1 MNSFNLNKFIISK
14 KQVFCF
20 LVQKNDEKRRQCGII
35 DTERK
40 WRNGRRACFRRMCPF
55 GREGSNPFFRIFI
68 LLGVLVLQ
76 LMLRFAFSPKTK
88 YPILNAS
95 IEPIQKL
102 LILNCGKVAQLGTA
116 PDSKS
121 GKWILFMRGFKSRP
135 FLIKNLTKMN
145 LVRLF
150 VYNIIQ
156 LI

>member
-68 LLGVLVLQ
+68 SFDSCQLYRTSLHVMCALLSRLK
-76 LMLRFAFSPKTK
+76 RNS
-88 YPILNAS
+88 
-95 IEPIQKL
+95 
-102 LILNCGKVAQLGTA
+102 
-116 PDSKS
+116 
-121 GKWILFMRGFKSRP
+121 LF
-135 FLIKNLTKMN
+135 
-145 LVRLF
+145 
-150 VYNIIQ
+150 
-156 LI
+156 

>member
-40 WRNGRRACFRRMCPF
+40 WRNGRRACQAHVSIRTGGFK
-55 GREGSNPFFRIFI
+55 SLFRIFI

-88 YPILNAS
+88 
-95 IEPIQKL
+95 
-102 LILNCGKVAQLGTA
+102 
-116 PDSKS
+116 
-121 GKWILFMRGFKSRP
+121 
-135 FLIKNLTKMN
+135 
-145 LVRLF
+145 
-150 VYNIIQ
+150 
-156 LI
+156 